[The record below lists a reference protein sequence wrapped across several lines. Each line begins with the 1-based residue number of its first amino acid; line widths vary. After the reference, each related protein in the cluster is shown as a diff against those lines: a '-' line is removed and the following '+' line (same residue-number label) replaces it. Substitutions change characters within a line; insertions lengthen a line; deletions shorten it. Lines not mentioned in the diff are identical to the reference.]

1 MAYLFE
7 NICSSRQHAFFN
19 ICVWQNDRL
28 LQKNLK
34 MGFNVTTERLR
45 GLELKCENMLT
56 FGAYLFT
63 TSVSKLSAMPLLLK
77 ARLEIWL
84 FSSTASYVSEIV
96 STLIFIQ
103 FIITVWCFRQILH
116 AGIVIIS
123 IQFPSCYPPNWSTFN
138 CEYCSKETPPRKL
151 LSL

>member
-7 NICSSRQHAFFN
+7 KICSSRQRAFFN

-28 LQKNLK
+28 LEKNLK

-45 GLELKCENMLT
+45 GRELKCENMLA

-63 TSVSKLSAMPLLLK
+63 TSASKLSAIRLLLK
-77 ARLEIWL
+77 ARLEIYSSAPQPLTYQRLFWRL
-84 FSSTASYVSEIV
+84 FSFNSLS
-96 STLIFIQ
+96 Q
-103 FIITVWCFRQILH
+103 FGAFVLFYMLV
-116 AGIVIIS
+116 VIIS

-151 LSL
+151 PSL